1 MVGVSTA
8 RSAHRGQPVVA
19 TPSADQL
26 TGSASSPALS
36 GTLTT
41 RMPWLDGLRA
51 LAVAAVLAFHSGAT
65 RATGG
70 SVGVDVFF
78 VLSGFLI
85 TLLLVREHRSSGR
98 LHLGRFYARRALRL
112 WPALVLLLLAGLV
125 YAALAKHPVGT
136 HDLATTV
143 PGALFYVSDFQAAT
157 GHLPLFGLTEH
168 TWSLSIEEHFYL
180 LWPLLLGVMLA
191 RGARLRLLLGVTAGL
206 TLISAL
212 LPPLLWSGSGSLDR
226 IYYAPDT
233 RAQSLLIG
241 CLLGLIAGAGALPT
255 DPRSLRWIRAAGL
268 AGGAGLI
275 AYVIF
280 GSWLDSW
287 NYRGGLTL
295 LALAAVAVVAATVT
309 APAGP
314 AARVLAAAP
323 LVALG
328 RISYGIYLWHWPVFV
343 VLNGAYLGLPWMP
356 TLVIRITVTLALAS
370 ASWWLVERRFLRLRH
385 RFDPPKRVPSPA
397 AAVPPV

>member
-1 MVGVSTA
+1 VVGLSTVQRGEQVA
-8 RSAHRGQPVVA
+8 PASAHDLGAGP
-19 TPSADQL
+19 
-26 TGSASSPALS
+26 SPALS
-36 GTLTT
+36 GTLT

-85 TLLLVREHRSSGR
+85 TLLLVREHQSSGR

-112 WPALVLLLLAGLV
+112 WPALVLVAIGILIYANAAKNPAGNANL
-125 YAALAKHPVGT
+125 
-136 HDLATTV
+136 DTTL
-143 PGALFYVSDFQAAT
+143 PGALFYVSDFQAAA

-180 LWPLLLGVMLA
+180 LWPLLLGVLLA
-191 RGARLRLLLGVTAGL
+191 RGVRLRTLLAVTAGL
-206 TLISAL
+206 TLTSAA

-226 IYYAPDT
+226 VYYAPDT

-241 CLLGLIAGAGALPT
+241 CLLGLIVGAGALPT
-255 DPRSLRWIRAAGL
+255 DPRALRWIRVAGI

-275 AYVIF
+275 AYVIW

-295 LALAAVAVVAATVT
+295 VALAAVAVIAATIT

-314 AARVLAAAP
+314 ASRVLAFGP

-343 VLNGAYLGLPWMP
+343 ALNGAYLKMAWLP
-356 TLVIRITVTLALAS
+356 TLVIRITVTLALAT

-385 RFDPPKRVPSPA
+385 RFDPPGRVRSPVG
-397 AAVPPV
+397 AVPPV

>member
-1 MVGVSTA
+1 MSTV
-8 RSAHRGQPVVA
+8 RQGGSVA
-19 TPSADQL
+19 PAPAGDQL
-26 TGSASSPALS
+26 THSHSSPALS

-65 RATGG
+65 RASGG

-85 TLLLVREHRSSGR
+85 TMLLLREHRSSGR

-112 WPALVLLLLAGLV
+112 WPALVVLLLGCLL

-136 HDLATTV
+136 RDMSSTF
-143 PGALFYVSDFQAAT
+143 PGALFYVSDFQAAA

-180 LWPLLLGVMLA
+180 LWPLVLGIMLA
-191 RGARLRLLLGVTAGL
+191 RGVRLRVLLGVTAGL
-206 TLISAL
+206 TIISAV
-212 LPPLLWSGSGSLDR
+212 LPPLLWSGGGSVDR

-233 RAQSLLIG
+233 RAQSLLVG
-241 CLLGLIAGAGALPT
+241 CLLGLIVGAGAMPT
-255 DPRSLRWIRAAGL
+255 SPRAQRWIRVAGV
-268 AGGAGLI
+268 AGGVGLI
-275 AYVIF
+275 AYVIW

-287 NYRGGLTL
+287 NYHGGLTL
-295 LALAAVAVVAATVT
+295 VALAAVAVVAATIT
-309 APAGP
+309 APLGP
-314 AARVLAAAP
+314 AAKVLAFAP

-343 VLNGAYLGLPWMP
+343 VLNGAYLGLPWIP
-356 TLVIRITVTLALAS
+356 TLVIRITVTLALAT
-370 ASWWLVERRFLRLRH
+370 ASWWLVERWFLRLRH
-385 RFDPPKRVPSPA
+385 RFDPPGRVPSPA
-397 AAVPPV
+397 APVPPV